1 MQKHDFVIQNQINQH
16 WVLFPSHWATIL
28 IQQKITRHRC
38 CLKPNQDLLALV
50 LRPRKVSVPHSKM
63 SNLMLAT
70 KLLYSHI
77 LKQTGFPSYKKF
89 QVYTPLFLHTNFPGL
104 VINWLLTTLQQ
115 IFLVLFRVVTVSN
128 ILCSLSC
135 SGTRKW
141 QAKFARKNCLGC
153 NGAFSYLSFQL
164 STGFIK
170 YSC

>member
-89 QVYTPLFLHTNFPGL
+89 QVYTPLFLHTNFPGNCDKLAPHNTATNFSCVVQGCNSKQHL
-104 VINWLLTTLQQ
+104 VQ
-115 IFLVLFRVVTVSN
+115 LVLQWHKEMAS
-128 ILCSLSC
+128 
-135 SGTRKW
+135 
-141 QAKFARKNCLGC
+141 
-153 NGAFSYLSFQL
+153 
-164 STGFIK
+164 
-170 YSC
+170 